1 MFARLKLLT
10 FLLKY
15 DIFIARFLIFKSKGV
30 AFMIHRVDTSVDPFL
45 PDVDWKVEYHKKDGV
60 LEFDP
65 EKISLYL
72 SEKQKNKKTI

>member
-1 MFARLKLLT
+1 
-10 FLLKY
+10 
-15 DIFIARFLIFKSKGV
+15 
-30 AFMIHRVDTSVDPFL
+30 MIHRVDTSVDPFL